1 MLSPKT
7 QYNLKN
13 AKETSRSTFALANE
27 KFSKRH
33 LEIDQKT
40 SELLARKPAKAAGN
54 VAAIRENIAHN
65 ERARRMR
72 DISASKLRE
81 LWGSQ
86 LLESEKQ
93 ALATGIGVAR
103 ETPLA
108 VGQSS
113 ASESLGWAEEHLFD
127 RRSVVREHELWR
139 HALEHSRGLRSRCR
153 EVEGNKRCPRFST
166 GTVTNRRRSQRARR
180 WGASGTC

>member
-1 MLSPKT
+1 
-7 QYNLKN
+7 
-13 AKETSRSTFALANE
+13 
-27 KFSKRH
+27 
-33 LEIDQKT
+33 
-40 SELLARKPAKAAGN
+40 
-54 VAAIRENIAHN
+54 
-65 ERARRMR
+65 MR

-86 LLESEKQ
+86 LSESEKQ

-108 VGQSS
+108 VGQAS

-139 HALEHSRGLRSRCR
+139 HGWNTPVGAISMSRG
-153 EVEGNKRCPRFST
+153 
-166 GTVTNRRRSQRARR
+166 
-180 WGASGTC
+180 